1 VTFYLTTDDV
11 LMLNEHWIGPD
22 KLRDFGLLESAVLR
36 PQATVFGEDAYP
48 SIHEKAAALLH
59 SLARNHPF
67 VDGNKRTA
75 WAATSVFYQ
84 ANGYTVHVD
93 DGEVVAL
100 VVDIAEG
107 QRDVP
112 AIAGTLKSWAREMP
126 PIEDLM

>member
-1 VTFYLTTDDV
+1 MTFYLTTDDV
-11 LMLNEHWIGPD
+11 EMINAHWIGPD

-36 PQATVFGEDAYP
+36 PQATTFGEDAYP

-67 VDGNKRTA
+67 LDGNKRTA

-84 ANGYTVHVD
+84 GNGYVLRVD

-107 QRDVP
+107 QVDVP
-112 AIAGTLKSWAREMP
+112 NIAALLKTWVHDVP
-126 PIEDLM
+126 PLDSLM

>member
-1 VTFYLTTDDV
+1 MSTGSA
-11 LMLNEHWIGPD
+11 LN
-22 KLRDFGLLESAVLR
+22 KLRDESAVLR
-36 PQATVFGEDAYP
+36 PHATAFGQDAYP

-59 SLARNHPF
+59 SLVRNHPF

-107 QRDVP
+107 QCDVP
-112 AIAGTLKSWAREMP
+112 AIAGTLKSWAREVP
-126 PIEDLM
+126 PIEELM